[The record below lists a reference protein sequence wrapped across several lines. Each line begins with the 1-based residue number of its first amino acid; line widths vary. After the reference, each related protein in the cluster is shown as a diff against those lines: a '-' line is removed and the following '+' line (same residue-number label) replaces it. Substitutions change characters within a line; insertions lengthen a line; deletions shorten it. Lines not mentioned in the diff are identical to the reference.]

1 MFGKVKLVT
10 RRFLNVR
17 MAIVGSL
24 LLGSLVFY
32 INYSYGIIDVKYAAL
47 KQACYTFFVAGLI
60 TRLNETIARSA
71 SGRWRALCL
80 ATISSSFMSIGLTL
94 GLHNLRGT
102 PEPLLST
109 VPTIL
114 LAPPGFAILAWREQR
129 KTVQSNITNPNININ
144 N

>member
-1 MFGKVKLVT
+1 MFGKIKQIT
-10 RRFLNVR
+10 SRFLNIR

-32 INYSYGIIDVKYAAL
+32 INYSHGIIGATYAAL
-47 KQACYTFFVAGLI
+47 KQACYTFFFAGLI
-60 TRLNETIARSA
+60 IRSNEAIARNA
-71 SGRWRALCL
+71 TGQWQGLWL
-80 ATISSSFMSIGLTL
+80 ATISSSFMSIGFTL

-109 VPTIL
+109 VPTLL

-129 KTVQSNITNPNININ
+129 RATQLQASSTV
-144 N
+144 